1 MKNNR
6 AMPVLIVGLLIVVG
20 VLGYMLMKEREN
32 SVSINLPGVK
42 IEAN

>member
-6 AMPVLIVGLLIVVG
+6 AMPAIVIGLLIAVG
-20 VLGYMLMKEREN
+20 ILGYMLMKEREN